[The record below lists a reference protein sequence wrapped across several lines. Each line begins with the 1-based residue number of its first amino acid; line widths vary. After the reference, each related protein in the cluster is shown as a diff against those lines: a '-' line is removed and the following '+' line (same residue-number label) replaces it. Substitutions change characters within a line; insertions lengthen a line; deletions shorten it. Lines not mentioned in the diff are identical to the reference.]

1 MQKKIITGACVL
13 LNAMLLL
20 SAPAIEPIITG
31 FETEDMKVTEISKT
45 LWDHMWEH
53 KLITD
58 EQLEY
63 VYAHNRLPGGTVV
76 EGSPLEA
83 DRQKAWGKLAEHNVV
98 TGEELAQMLLGGS
111 VTNMEPWEIKAFEEL
126 APVYEPDKRKR
137 IAYDVKNKHAKV
149 DLIRLAHRQK
159 QEYAPKKAEAMRVAE
174 EQGLSTEGLFSIE
187 NGRLLYWSFDNHYA
201 ADRINTVDV
210 NTYSQFKLKGDGITL
225 AQWDE
230 GNVSTSHVGYAT
242 NRVVNMDNTTYVYRH
257 AAGVAGTMV
266 CREGVGPHS
275 GAIGRP
281 AGMAPH
287 ASLMTWDADGV
298 YTTMTSAIAAHDIR
312 LSNHSYGLGGGW
324 EFDGLDDRWW
334 GDTTISGS
342 EDLQFGRYQEDARE
356 FDTIAYNAP
365 YHLAVRAAS
374 NDRDDD
380 LMYGPYYYVRTNGTN
395 GPWVLT
401 SVYRPPDGG
410 DDGYDCLTSPATA
423 KNELVVGSVYAI
435 SAPGYPFGSR
445 SSEFSSWGPTDD
457 GRIKPDLCAFGEYLM
472 TTDWP
477 VTNYYL
483 ASGTSSAAPCVTGS
497 LGLLLEYHRRIYGT
511 NAPMLAS
518 TLKLLPIHTTYE
530 IGDPVAPGPDY
541 SFGWGVMDT
550 KAAAYVITNNAAWD
564 SLPHIKEVALED
576 GSYIEW
582 DVLAVTSK
590 PLKVSVA
597 WTDPP
602 GAIQPYALDP
612 TNLVLVNDL
621 DLRVIGPDGNTNF
634 PWVLDPQNP
643 TNSAT
648 TGDNFRDNVE
658 QVLIAQPSNDWYTV
672 RITHKGSLSNDVQDV
687 SIVVTGNTP
696 SNAPDF
702 AITEA
707 GAMGTNGLTTL
718 EWPGVVGA
726 LYSVEAST
734 NLLVS
739 NGWAS
744 VESGMSANIE
754 TIQWSDADSTN
765 HNVRFY
771 RIKRLR

>member
-1 MQKKIITGACVL
+1 ML
-13 LNAMLLL
+13 LNTMLLL
-20 SAPAIEPIITG
+20 SAAAIEPIVTG
-31 FETEDMKVTEISKT
+31 FETEDMNVSEVSKT
-45 LWDHMWEH
+45 LWDHMWQH
-53 KLITD
+53 KLISD
-58 EQLEY
+58 DDLKF
-63 VYAHNRLPGGTVV
+63 VYEHNRLPGGTVV
-76 EGSPLEA
+76 KDSPLAA
-83 DRQKAWGKLAEHNVV
+83 DRQKAWGKLAANNVV

-111 VTNMEPWEIKAFEEL
+111 IANMEPWEVKAFEDL
-126 APVYEPDKRKR
+126 APVYEPDRRKR
-137 IAYDVKNKHAKV
+137 IAYDVKNKHARV
-149 DLIRLAHRQK
+149 DLIRLAYRQK
-159 QEYAPKKAEAMRVAE
+159 RKYAPKKAEAVRVAV

-210 NTYSQFKLKGDGITL
+210 NSYPQFGLMGDGITL

-230 GNVSTSHVGYAT
+230 GNVSTGHVGYAT
-242 NRVVNMDNTTYVYRH
+242 NRVVNMDSTPYVYRH

-275 GAIGRP
+275 GVIGRP

-298 YTTMTSAIAAHDIR
+298 FTSMVPGIAAHDLR

-324 EFDGLDDRWW
+324 EQGFFRPMWLGN
-334 GDTTISGS
+334 TNISSS
-342 EDLQFGRYQEDARE
+342 EDLNFGRYEETAQE
-356 FDTIAYNAP
+356 FDTIAYSAP

-374 NDRDDD
+374 NDRDDHIIYVPG
-380 LMYGPYYYVRTNGTN
+380 YGFEHDVMKNGTN
-395 GPWVLT
+395 GPWVIVDT
-401 SVYRPPDGG
+401 YRPPDGG
-410 DDGYDCLTSPATA
+410 ADGYDCLPSPAMA
-423 KNELVVGSVYAI
+423 KNELVVGSMYAYG
-435 SAPGYPFGSR
+435 SVGDGYGAR
-445 SSEFSSWGPTDD
+445 SSDFSSWGPTDD
-457 GRIKPDLCAFGEYLM
+457 GRIKPDLCAAGEYLM

-477 VTNYYL
+477 VTNFYT

-497 LGLLLEYHRRIYGT
+497 LGLLLEYHRRIFGT
-511 NAPMLAS
+511 NVPMLAS
-518 TLKLLPIHTTYE
+518 SLKLLPLHTAHE
-530 IGDPVAPGPDY
+530 RGDPASPGPDY

-550 KAAAYVITNNAAWD
+550 KAAAYVITNNAAWN

-582 DVLAVTSK
+582 DVMAVTSK
-590 PLKVSVA
+590 PLKVSIA

-602 GAIQPYALDP
+602 GPIQPYELDP

-621 DLRVIGPDGNTNF
+621 DLRVFGPDGNTNF

-643 TNSAT
+643 TNNAT

-696 SNAPDF
+696 TNAPDF

-707 GAMGTNGLTTL
+707 GAVGTNGLITL

-739 NGWAS
+739 NGWTD
-744 VESGMSANIE
+744 VELGMSANLE
-754 TIQWSDADSTN
+754 TMQWSDVDSTN